1 MRVGAAVG
9 EGDELGEG
17 VGALGAAEEG
27 GGAVL
32 GCGDWGSGEVRP
44 AKGGGV
50 PEEGHAG
57 CMFVCL
63 EGRCGAVVDWW
74 LSYLFERLWG
84 DGVLKSPLPQ
94 IF

>member
-32 GCGDWGSGEVRP
+32 GRGDCGRGGQVGAAEEEGRE
-44 AKGGGV
+44 GGV
-50 PEEGHAG
+50 GEGHAG
-57 CMFVCL
+57 WMF
-63 EGRCGAVVDWW
+63 GGAIGAMVDWW
-74 LSYLFERLWG
+74 LSYVFERLW
-84 DGVLKSPLPQ
+84 K
-94 IF
+94 